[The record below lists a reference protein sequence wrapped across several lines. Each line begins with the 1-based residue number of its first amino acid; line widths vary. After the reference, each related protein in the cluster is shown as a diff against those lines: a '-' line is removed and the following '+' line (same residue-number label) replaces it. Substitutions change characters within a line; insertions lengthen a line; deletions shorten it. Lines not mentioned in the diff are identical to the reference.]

1 MPVNLENSPVAKQDW
16 KMSVFSPISKNSNNN
31 ECSNY
36 CIIVLISHAS
46 KIMLKI
52 LQASLQQYM
61 NWEPPDI
68 QADLEKAE
76 APEIKLAICWII
88 EKASLFQENIYFCFI
103 DYAKAFDWVEHNK
116 LKNS

>member
-16 KMSVFSPISKNSNNN
+16 KRSVFIPMSKNGNDN

-36 CIIVLISHAS
+36 CIIVLVSHAS

-61 NWEPPDI
+61 SWEPPDV

-76 APEIKLAICWII
+76 APEIKLATLLDHRESKTVSRNLLLPHW
-88 EKASLFQENIYFCFI
+88 LR
-103 DYAKAFDWVEHNK
+103 
-116 LKNS
+116 